1 MPTPTKLIAELQ
13 TIRAAFDDVSLV
25 KKETIIQE
33 LARVKINK
41 AKDLLELSETLLF
54 LLAYPHHKLFL
65 QKLNLLLEKTRGGIK
80 TMIRKTKKTGP
91 FENTG
96 LTGTHVKACF
106 SFELI
111 EWLLHEYPNAITLD
125 SFGSDPELVYTL
137 LSPLLPATLR
147 EHFNE
152 GGYETVEQ
160 WLAFTVSKDR
170 YEQLSFIARLF
181 KDAALP
187 MNIRNQHFD
196 QLEMYVDVDL
206 NVVPSR
212 MDIRGTPRP
221 IYFHKESIIRKIDLP
236 SILKEPLPVPMVLNE
251 KEKQHFISA
260 MRLQL
265 LSLYRETDPAT
276 YADSNDLHIFN
287 TGRGMDIVLIGMDA
301 DHRQPLD
308 AYIGFMAF
316 KNRLPYAYGGAWM
329 LGKMAKIGINVF
341 PSYRGGESAWFF
353 AQLMRVYKQVFQPAY
368 FVAEPYQ
375 VGRNNPEGIETGAF
389 WFYYR
394 LGFRPVQRKLQELA
408 KKEFERLLQ
417 NKNHKTSKRTL
428 EQLVEDEMVLLI
440 NNDSGILKFKYDTA
454 SLSAALTK
462 YIRQRYKGDTRAAE
476 QEAVSTLCADLHI
489 SDDATYATL
498 KPGLEKIALY
508 IQAGG
513 SIKKWNESDRQLL
526 LNMIAEKAI
535 GRDSEYAIHYAKH
548 EKLEQLLSELVVKGQ
563 DKKFY
568 NR

>member
-1 MPTPTKLIAELQ
+1 MPAPSKLIAELHSL
-13 TIRAAFDDVSLV
+13 RAAFDDVSLR
-25 KKETIIQE
+25 KKENIIQE
-33 LARVKINK
+33 LSLVKITK
-41 AKDLLELSETLLF
+41 SKDLLELSETLLF
-54 LLAYPHHKLFL
+54 LMAYPHHKLFL
-65 QKLNLLLEKTRGGIK
+65 KKLTLLLEKTRTRTK
-80 TMIRKTKKTGP
+80 TMIRKTKRAGSL
-91 FENTG
+91 ENTG

-111 EWLLHEYPNAITLD
+111 EWLLHKYPNSLTLD
-125 SFGSDPELVYTL
+125 SFGSDPELVFTL
-137 LSPLLPATLR
+137 ISPLLPASLR

-160 WLAFTVSKDR
+160 WLTFTVSKNR
-170 YEQLSFIARLF
+170 YEQLLFISRLF
-181 KDAALP
+181 TDAALP
-187 MNIRNQHFD
+187 MHIRNQHFD

-206 NVVPSR
+206 NSVPGR
-212 MDIRGTPRP
+212 LDIRGTQRP
-221 IYFHKESIIRKIDLP
+221 LYFHKSSIIRKIDLP
-236 SILKEPLPVPMVLNE
+236 QLLNEPLPAPVVLNE
-251 KEKQHFISA
+251 KEKQHLITA

-265 LSLYRETDPAT
+265 LTLYRETDPAT
-276 YADSNDLHIFN
+276 YADENDLHVYDA
-287 TGRGMDIVLIGMDA
+287 GRGMDIVLIGMDA
-301 DHRQPLD
+301 DHRQPID
-308 AYIGFMAF
+308 SYIGFMAF
-316 KNRLPYAYGGAWM
+316 KNRLPYAYGGAWL

-394 LGFRPVQRKLQELA
+394 LGFRPVQRKLQDLA

-417 NKNHKTSKRTL
+417 NKNHKTSKRIL

-440 NNDSGILKFKYDTA
+440 NSDSGILKFKYDTA

-489 SDDATYATL
+489 SDDATYAAL

-513 SIKKWNESDRQLL
+513 GIKKWNESDRQLL

-535 GRDSEYAIHYAKH
+535 GRDSEYAILYAKH
-548 EKLEQLLSELVVKGQ
+548 EKLEQLLCKLV
-563 DKKFY
+563 
-568 NR
+568 